1 MKPLIGITTNNSTNS
16 YGQPTILLQQSYVRA
31 VMQAGGVP
39 VLIPSSIAEDG
50 WDALYA
56 RLDGVLLSGGGDIAP
71 LVSIEDFGGTSGV
84 ALDHF
89 TGDPHPRIDDV
100 DPARDSVELK
110 LVHAAA
116 EDGKPFLGICRGCQV
131 MNVALGGTLYTH
143 IPDQLPGALDH
154 SYPGNMRTVLVHQVK
169 IEEGTH
175 IAEIYGEPLIKV
187 NSLHHQGL
195 KDIAPSLRVAGYA
208 LDGLVEAIE
217 LPDHPFGLAVQW
229 HPEWLT
235 DQEGTRN
242 LFRKFVD
249 AAEHQ

>member
-1 MKPLIGITTNNSTNS
+1 MKPLIGITTHYQANE
-16 YGQPTILLQQSYVRA
+16 YGQTRIVLHKAYANAILE
-31 VMQAGGVP
+31 AGGVP
-39 VLIPSSIAEDG
+39 VLIPSLIAEDG

-56 RLDGVLLSGGGDIAP
+56 RLDGVVLSGGGD
-71 LVSIEDFGGTSGV
+71 V

-154 SYPGNMRTVLVHQVK
+154 AYPGNMRTVLVHQVK

-175 IAEIYGEPLIKV
+175 IAEIFGDPIIKV

-195 KDIAPSLRVAGYA
+195 KDIAPALRVAGYA
-208 LDGLVEAIE
+208 PDGLVEAIE

-249 AAEHQ
+249 AAGK